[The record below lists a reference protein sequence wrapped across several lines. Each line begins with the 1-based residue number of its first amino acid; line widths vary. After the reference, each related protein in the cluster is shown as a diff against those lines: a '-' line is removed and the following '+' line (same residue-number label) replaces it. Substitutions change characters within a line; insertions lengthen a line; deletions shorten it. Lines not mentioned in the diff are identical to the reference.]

1 MAEDP
6 LSSHDEAPA
15 GAPLTPSNDSVDTD
29 DDDDLDDAR
38 KGSRTLPT
46 ILSFRQTAGS
56 VADKRVDDWVRTSR
70 QRMQADVSVASATD
84 VCRALIPYK
93 PLKLPG
99 IEGDEAGGGNEGG
112 GDPTPPPQSGGSD
125 EDEAAVPTARAQ
137 LPARNEQSAGSS
149 TAEAARATAG
159 ESAGG
164 RHGESAGGRHG
175 ATVALFTPS
184 QGICTSPSGADDAG
198 GTMCVVSPRT
208 TDGDAMEVA
217 SPGDEDA
224 AAGGPWLSGPPT
236 VEQIELTRV
245 GSSRG
250 APTPELTP
258 EWVAQVRVRLDY
270 FDAPSKL

>member
-6 LSSHDEAPA
+6 LSSHDETPASAPS
-15 GAPLTPSNDSVDTD
+15 TPSNDSVDTD
-29 DDDDLDDAR
+29 DDDELDGPR

-46 ILSFRQTAGS
+46 VLSFRQTLGS

-70 QRMQADVSVASATD
+70 QRMLADVSVASATD

-93 PLKLPG
+93 PLKLSG

-112 GDPTPPPQSGGSD
+112 GDPTPPPQSGGND

-164 RHGESAGGRHG
+164 RHGAS
-175 ATVALFTPS
+175 VALFAPP

-198 GTMCVVSPRT
+198 GTMCVIPPRAT
-208 TDGDAMEVA
+208 YGDAMEVA

-224 AAGGPWLSGPPT
+224 AAGGPWLPSPPT
-236 VEQIELTRV
+236 VEHIDLTRV

-258 EWVAQVRVRLDY
+258 EWVAQVRVRLGY
-270 FDAPSKL
+270 FDASHEVIASG